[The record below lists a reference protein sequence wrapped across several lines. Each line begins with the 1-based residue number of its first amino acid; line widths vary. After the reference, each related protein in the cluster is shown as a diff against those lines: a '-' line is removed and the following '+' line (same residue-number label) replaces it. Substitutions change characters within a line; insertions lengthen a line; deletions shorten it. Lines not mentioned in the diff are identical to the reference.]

1 MSPQVTAV
9 DPTEI
14 RPGCH
19 ARARNFTRRGA
30 EARPTLRAPSATKAQ
45 HGTYYCARD
54 VSLARLRLISAVGA
68 VAVLALL
75 VVLSLLARLDVKPAP
90 DGQHG
95 GARAARDRHRAAE
108 APPGPVGAADQREGQ
123 ADLARAW
130 RGKWVILAPS
140 MTLCHEVCPLTT
152 GALME
157 MVNDVRLA
165 GLSKQVVIAE
175 ATVDP
180 WRDSPSRL
188 RAYEKLTGADFA
200 MLTGTQSEI
209 KQLWKFF
216 GVYYVRVPQGKPPDI
231 DWMTHKPETF
241 DVQHTDA
248 IFFIDPAG
256 QERIVD
262 EGMADVDGQLSPAL
276 KSLLS
281 SEGVQNLEHPQFPW
295 TPAEALDD
303 LYFLM
308 NRTVPATAV
317 PKVAPPTAAD
327 ARRVL
332 AGSPGSL
339 AALHTQAGQLIA
351 SGGTLSD
358 RVSSLRG
365 YPVVLNAWAAWC
377 PPCREEFPLLAAAS
391 AQYGRNVAFLGADTN
406 DSTGDARSF
415 LAQHPVSYPSYP
427 IASSDLSSLAV
438 LEGFPTT
445 IFINRRRQGRVRPHR
460 PVSERSGPRQRHP
473 ALRPRSPAAAVTG
486 AGGRNASADAS
497 DREQRPRD
505 RILEEVRVQQRVEH
519 QREERGRDRRRGPGR
534 ARHRGAA
541 RPAPRS
547 RARGRRARRSAPAR
561 PRS

>member
-1 MSPQVTAV
+1 M
-9 DPTEI
+9 
-14 RPGCH
+14 
-19 ARARNFTRRGA
+19 
-30 EARPTLRAPSATKAQ
+30 
-45 HGTYYCARD
+45 
-54 VSLARLRLISAVGA
+54 
-68 VAVLALL
+68 AVLALV
-75 VVLSLLARLDVKPAP
+75 VVLSLLARLDVKPA
-90 DGQHG
+90 
-95 GARAARDRHRAAE
+95 ATASAE
-108 APPGPVGAADQREGQ
+108 VPAPLAIGTALQKPRPVPSVQLVNAEGKRTS
-123 ADLARAW
+123 LAAW

-157 MVNDVRLA
+157 LVNDVRLA

-180 WRDSPSRL
+180 WRDSPFRL

-216 GVYYVRVPQGKPPDI
+216 GVYYVRVPQGKPPDV
-231 DWMTHKPETF
+231 DWLTHKPETF

-262 EGMADVDGQLSPAL
+262 EGMADVNGQLSPVL

-281 SEGVQNLEHPQFPW
+281 SQGVQNLEHPQFPW
-295 TPAEALDD
+295 TPVQALDD

-308 NRTVPATAV
+308 NRNVPASAV
-317 PKVAPPTAAD
+317 PKVAAPSAVD

-332 AGSPGSL
+332 SASPASL
-339 AALHTQAGQLIA
+339 ASLHTQASQLIT

-358 RVSSLRG
+358 RLQSLRG

-377 PPCREEFPLLAAAS
+377 PPCRAEFPLLATAS
-391 AQYGRNVAFLGADTN
+391 AQYGRKVAFLGADTN

-427 IASSDLSSLAV
+427 VASTDLSSLAV

-445 IFINRRRQGRVRPHR
+445 IFISRAGRVLFVHTGQYQ
-460 PVSERSGPRQRHP
+460 SEA
-473 ALRPRSPAAAVTG
+473 ALDNDIQHYALG
-486 AGGRNASADAS
+486 
-497 DREQRPRD
+497 
-505 RILEEVRVQQRVEH
+505 VQQR
-519 QREERGRDRRRGPGR
+519 Q
-534 ARHRGAA
+534 
-541 RPAPRS
+541 
-547 RARGRRARRSAPAR
+547 
-561 PRS
+561 

>member
-1 MSPQVTAV
+1 M
-9 DPTEI
+9 
-14 RPGCH
+14 
-19 ARARNFTRRGA
+19 
-30 EARPTLRAPSATKAQ
+30 
-45 HGTYYCARD
+45 
-54 VSLARLRLISAVGA
+54 

-75 VVLSLLARLDVKPAP
+75 VVLALLARLDIKPAP
-90 DGQHG
+90 T
-95 GARAARDRHRAAE
+95 ASVE
-108 APPGPVGAADQREGQ
+108 VPAPLAIGTELQKPRPVPSVPLIDEQGKPFSLSQ
-123 ADLARAW
+123 W

-157 MVNDVRLA
+157 LVNDVRLA

-180 WRDSPSRL
+180 WRDSAYRL
-188 RAYEKLTGADFA
+188 RAYRKLTGADFE

-209 KQLWKFF
+209 KRLWKFF

-231 DWMTHKPETF
+231 DWLTHEPETF

-248 IFFIDPAG
+248 IFFIDPSG

-262 EGMADVDGQLSPAL
+262 EGMADVDGQLSPVL

-295 TPAEALDD
+295 TPTEALDD

-308 NRTVPATAV
+308 NRSVPASAV
-317 PKVAPPTAAD
+317 PKVTAPSAAD

-339 AALHTQAGQLIA
+339 ASLHAHAGQLIT

-358 RVSSLRG
+358 RLSSLRG

-391 AQYGRNVAFLGADTN
+391 VQYGRKVAFLGADTN
-406 DSTGDARSF
+406 DSTGDAHSF

-427 IASSDLSSLAV
+427 VASTDLSSLAV

-445 IFINRRRQGRVRPHR
+445 IFINPAGKVVFVHTGQYQSEAALDNDIQHYALGVQERQ
-460 PVSERSGPRQRHP
+460 
-473 ALRPRSPAAAVTG
+473 
-486 AGGRNASADAS
+486 
-497 DREQRPRD
+497 
-505 RILEEVRVQQRVEH
+505 
-519 QREERGRDRRRGPGR
+519 
-534 ARHRGAA
+534 
-541 RPAPRS
+541 
-547 RARGRRARRSAPAR
+547 
-561 PRS
+561 

>member
-1 MSPQVTAV
+1 VLT
-9 DPTEI
+9 
-14 RPGCH
+14 
-19 ARARNFTRRGA
+19 
-30 EARPTLRAPSATKAQ
+30 
-45 HGTYYCARD
+45 D
-54 VSLARLRLISAVGA
+54 VSLARLRLISAVGT

-75 VVLSLLARLDVKPAP
+75 VVLALLARLDVKPAP
-90 DGQHG
+90 
-95 GARAARDRHRAAE
+95 AASAE
-108 APPGPVGAADQREGQ
+108 VPAPLAIGTELQKPRPVPPVTLINAQGKRTS
-123 ADLARAW
+123 LAAW

-157 MVNDVRLA
+157 LVNDVRLA
-165 GLSKQVVIAE
+165 GMSKQVVIAE

-180 WRDSPSRL
+180 WRDSPFRL
-188 RAYEKLTGADFA
+188 RAYEKLTGANFA

-209 KQLWKFF
+209 KRLWKFF
-216 GVYYVRVPQGKPPDI
+216 GVYYVRVPQGKPPDV
-231 DWMTHKPETF
+231 DWLTHKPETF

-295 TPAEALDD
+295 TPTEALDD

-308 NRTVPATAV
+308 NRNVPASAV
-317 PKVAPPTAAD
+317 PKVGAPSAAD
-327 ARRVL
+327 AQRVL
-332 AGSPGSL
+332 AGSPGTLESL
-339 AALHTQAGQLIA
+339 HAQAGQLIT

-391 AQYGRNVAFLGADTN
+391 AQYGRKVAFLGADTN
-406 DSTGDARSF
+406 DSVGDARSF

-427 IASSDLSSLAV
+427 VASTDLSSLAV

-445 IFINRRRQGRVRPHR
+445 IFINSAGRVLFVHTGQYQ
-460 PVSERSGPRQRHP
+460 SEAALDNDIQHYALGVQPRQ
-473 ALRPRSPAAAVTG
+473 
-486 AGGRNASADAS
+486 
-497 DREQRPRD
+497 
-505 RILEEVRVQQRVEH
+505 
-519 QREERGRDRRRGPGR
+519 
-534 ARHRGAA
+534 
-541 RPAPRS
+541 
-547 RARGRRARRSAPAR
+547 
-561 PRS
+561 